1 MGEAEFLEA
10 IGRLDVNETVEY
22 TPPRRERIELAGN
35 TYEARRKV
43 MGLTENYVIRVSRPE
58 VQKFVIRITSPW

>member
-10 IGRLDVNETVEY
+10 IGRLAVNETVEY

-35 TYEARRKV
+35 EHEVRRKISR
-43 MGLTENYVIRVSRPE
+43 LTQHYVIRVSRPDAE
-58 VQKFVIRITSPW
+58 RFIIRICSPW